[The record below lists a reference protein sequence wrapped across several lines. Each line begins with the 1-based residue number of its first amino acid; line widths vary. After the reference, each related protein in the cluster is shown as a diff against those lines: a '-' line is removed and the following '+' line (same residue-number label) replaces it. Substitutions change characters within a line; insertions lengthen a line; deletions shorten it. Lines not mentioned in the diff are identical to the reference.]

1 MTTNPA
7 DDLAIQ
13 APESQPGAPA
23 IGASPRTYWHWLY
36 AGMSRGSLIV
46 VWIALIGLFTAI
58 EPGVFFTGGTFQV
71 IFGSQQALV
80 FLAMA
85 ALCAFTVGEFDL
97 SIASNLGL
105 AAILVPVLAVE
116 HNMNVAVASVLAVA
130 ACVLVG
136 AVNAVVIVG
145 LGIDAIVTTLG
156 MATLLSGLTLGI
168 SGSTQV
174 SGLTSRTAVIAN
186 TEVLGLPVTFYYGIA
201 IAIAFWYVLRFTALG
216 RHMVFVGANRAVA
229 RLAGVRVTRIRVGAY
244 LCSGLLAGLGGVI
257 LVDGLGGFDPS
268 TPPAYLLPALSAAF
282 LGTAVIEPGRFN
294 PLGTLVAIY
303 FLVTG
308 IVGLQLL
315 GYTGWVSDV
324 FYGAALITALIFS
337 SVARQRL
344 LRR

>member
-7 DDLAIQ
+7 DGLAVQ
-13 APESQPGAPA
+13 APESQPSARELA
-23 IGASPRTYWHWLY
+23 ASPRTYRHWLH

-46 VWIALIGLFTAI
+46 AWIALIGLFTAI
-58 EPGVFFTGGTFQV
+58 EPRVFFTGGTFGV

-97 SIASNLGL
+97 SIASTLGL
-105 AAILVPVLAVE
+105 AGVLVPVLAVE
-116 HNMNVAVASVLAVA
+116 HHVNVAAANVIAVA
-130 ACVLVG
+130 ACLLVG

-145 LGIDAIVTTLG
+145 LGIDPIVTTLG
-156 MATLLSGLTLGI
+156 MATLLSGLTLEI

-174 SGLTSRTAVIAN
+174 SGLTARAAVIAN

-216 RHMVFVGANRAVA
+216 RHMMFVGANRAVA

-244 LCSGLLAGLGGVI
+244 LCSALLAGLGGTI

-268 TPPAYLLPALSAAF
+268 TPPAYLLPALAAAF

-294 PLGTLVAIY
+294 PLGTLIAIY

-315 GYTGWVSDV
+315 GYTGWISDV

-344 LRR
+344 RRR

>member
-1 MTTNPA
+1 VFSDPA
-7 DDLAIQ
+7 
-13 APESQPGAPA
+13 
-23 IGASPRTYWHWLY
+23 RTYRYWLH
-36 AGMSRGSLIV
+36 AGLSRGSLIG
-46 VWIALIGLFTAI
+46 VWIALIGLFTVI
-58 EPGVFFTGGTFQV
+58 EPGTFLTGGTFQV

-97 SIASNLGL
+97 SVASNLGL
-105 AAILVPVLAVE
+105 AAILVPVLAGE
-116 HNMNVAVASVLAVA
+116 HHVNVVLANVVAVAA
-130 ACVLVG
+130 AVLVG
-136 AVNAVVIVG
+136 SVNATVIVG
-145 LGIDAIVTTLG
+145 LGIDPIVTTLG
-156 MATLLSGLTLGI
+156 MATLLSGLSLEI
-168 SGSTQV
+168 SGSTTV
-174 SGLTSRTAVIAN
+174 GGLPLGAARIAN
-186 TEVLGLPVTFYYGIA
+186 TVVLGLPVTFYYGLA
-201 IAIAFWYVLRFTALG
+201 IALAFWYVLRCTALG

-268 TPPAYLLPALSAAF
+268 TPSSYLLPALSAAF

-315 GYTGWVSDV
+315 GLAGWVSDV
-324 FYGAALITALIFS
+324 FYGAALIIAVIFS

-344 LRR
+344 RR

>member
-1 MTTNPA
+1 LTTNPA
-7 DDLAIQ
+7 DGVAVQ
-13 APESQPGAPA
+13 AAESQPGAPA
-23 IGASPRTYWHWLY
+23 MGASPRTYWRWLH
-36 AGMSRGSLIV
+36 GGISHGSLIV

-105 AAILVPVLAVE
+105 AGVLVPVLAAE
-116 HNMNVAVASVLAVA
+116 HHVNVAAANVIAVA
-130 ACVLVG
+130 VCVGVG
-136 AVNAVVIVG
+136 AVNALVIVG

-156 MATLLSGLTLGI
+156 MATLLSGLTLDI

-174 SGLTSRTAVIAN
+174 SGLTARAAVIAN

-216 RHMVFVGANRAVA
+216 RHMMFVGANRAVA

-244 LCSGLLAGLGGVI
+244 LCSGLLAGLGGAI

-268 TPPAYLLPALSAAF
+268 TPPAYLLPALAAAF

-294 PLGTLVAIY
+294 PFGTLVAIY

-308 IVGLQLL
+308 VVGLQLL

-344 LRR
+344 RRR